1 MPCLFP
7 SVLIGAQVVH
17 VCRHSLGERLVFM
30 RDAGCP
36 LLPAQARMGWG
47 VKALQRP
54 RKLLLEMR
62 RVLSQKKQYR
72 QRTRDGRTGLCRDE
86 QRIVHDDS

>member
-36 LLPAQARMGWG
+36 LLPAQARMGVG
-47 VKALQRP
+47 SEGTAEAKEAAAGNAESAVSEEAVSSADK
-54 RKLLLEMR
+54 
-62 RVLSQKKQYR
+62 
-72 QRTRDGRTGLCRDE
+72 GR
-86 QRIVHDDS
+86 